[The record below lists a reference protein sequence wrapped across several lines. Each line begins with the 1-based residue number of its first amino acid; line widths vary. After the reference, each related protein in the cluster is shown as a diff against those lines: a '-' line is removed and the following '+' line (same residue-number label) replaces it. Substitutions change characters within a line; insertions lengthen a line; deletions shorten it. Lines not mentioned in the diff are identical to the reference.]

1 MALTKATYSM
11 ISGAVINI
19 LDYGASPSATG
30 SANRVAIQAA
40 IDAAIASTSTRAV
53 YIPRGVFQIDAGVT
67 ITSPIHVFG
76 DGFDISN
83 ETGSVIKTTQT
94 TGVALEFNNASGS
107 FDDGFILENFM
118 IVGPGNGSAVG
129 FQIEGAV
136 WPNSVFRNLCAKN
149 MGSHGFYFDD
159 CLSANV
165 ENCRAQGN
173 DGNGYRVAQSNALRF
188 RGCTAES
195 NGSHGWEFIN
205 DGIPGERV
213 APSLVQCLSE
223 ENAGDAIRINQY
235 IGIMISECYLQVAS
249 LSNVDYAC
257 IRIDNSSAIRVINN
271 QITSNVAWPLF
282 SGVKFV
288 GGLFC
293 EVIGNNFSGGFI
305 SGQDIVEDSASGR
318 NIAFG
323 NSGNGTQGM
332 ASFTTA
338 STTGSVYHS
347 QMGSGGDYGQE
358 WYAGYQRFK
367 NLAGTT
373 QFDATSAGV
382 KVYSPAGTSSYTYPF
397 YLGAYALWVDS
408 TGDLRI
414 KNGAPTSDTDGT
426 IVGTQS

>member
-30 SANRVAIQAA
+30 AVNRVAIQAA
-40 IDAAIASTSTRAV
+40 IDAAIASTTTRAV
-53 YIPRGVFQIDAGVT
+53 YIPKGAFEIDAGIVFA
-67 ITSPIHVFG
+67 SPIHIFG
-76 DGFDISN
+76 DGYDISA

-94 TGVALEFNNASGS
+94 TGVAFEFNNASGS
-107 FDDGFILENFM
+107 FDNGLILEDFM
-118 IVGPGNGSAVG
+118 VVGTGSGSAVG

-136 WPNSVFRNLCAKN
+136 WPNTQIRGLTAKS
-149 MGSHGFYFDD
+149 MGSHGFYFVD
-159 CLSANV
+159 CISANV
-165 ENCRAQGN
+165 ENCRSQGN
-173 DGNGYRVAQSNALRF
+173 DGAGFTVAQSNALRF

-195 NGSHGWEFIN
+195 NGSHGWNFTN
-205 DGIPGERV
+205 SGIPGERV

-223 ENAGDAIRINQY
+223 ENAGDAIYINQY
-235 IGIMISECYLQVAS
+235 TGIMISECYLQVAS

-257 IRIDNSSAIRVINN
+257 VRIDNSSAVRVINN

-293 EVIGNNFSGGFI
+293 EVIGNNFAGGFV
-305 SGQDIVEDSASGR
+305 SGQDIVEDANSGR

-323 NSGNGTQGM
+323 NNGNGTQGM

-338 STTGSVYHS
+338 SATGSVYHS
-347 QMGSGGDYGQE
+347 QMGSGGNYGQE
-358 WYAGYQRFK
+358 WYAGYQRFLS
-367 NLAGTT
+367 LAGVT
-373 QFDATSAGV
+373 QFDVTSAGA
-382 KVYSPAGTSSYTYPF
+382 KVYSPAGATSYTYPF

-408 TGDLRI
+408 AGKLRI
-414 KNGAPTSDTDGT
+414 KSGAPTSDTDGT

>member
-30 SANRVAIQAA
+30 AVNRVAIQAA
-40 IDAAIASTSTRAV
+40 IDAAIASTTTRAV
-53 YIPRGVFQIDAGVT
+53 YIPRGIFQIDAGIVLA
-67 ITSPIHVFG
+67 SPIRIFG

-94 TGVALEFNNASGS
+94 TGVALEFNNAIGS

-118 IVGPGNGSAVG
+118 IVGPATGSAVG

-173 DGNGYRVAQSNALRF
+173 GGNGYRVAQSNALRF

-205 DGIPGERV
+205 DGTAGERV

-223 ENAGDAIRINQY
+223 ENAGDAVRINQY
-235 IGIMISECYLQVAS
+235 NSIMISECYLQIAS
-249 LSNVDYAC
+249 LSDVDRAC
-257 IRIDNSSAIRVINN
+257 IRIDTSSSARIMNN
-271 QITSNVAWPLF
+271 YLTSNVAFPLF
-282 SGVKFV
+282 SGVKFI

-293 EVIGNNFSGGFI
+293 QVIGNSFTGGFI
-305 SGQDIVEDSASGR
+305 NGQDIVEDATSGR
-318 NIAFG
+318 NMAFG

-332 ASFTTA
+332 ASFTTV
-338 STTGSVYHS
+338 STTGSVFQS
-347 QMGSGGDYGQE
+347 QMGSGSAYGQE
-358 WYAGYQRFK
+358 WYAGYQRFR
-367 NLAGTT
+367 NLAGAA
-373 QFDATSAGV
+373 QFDVTSDGV
-382 KVYSPAGTSSYTYPF
+382 KVYSPTGVDSYQYPL
-397 YLGAYALWVDS
+397 YMRDYALWVDS
-408 TGDLRI
+408 GGKLRI
-414 KNGAPTSDTDGT
+414 KNGVPTSDSDGT

>member
-1 MALTKATYSM
+1 MGLTKATYAM
-11 ISGAVINI
+11 INGDVINI

-30 SANRVAIQAA
+30 AANRAAIQAA
-40 IDAAIASTSTRAV
+40 IDAAIASPTTRAV
-53 YIPRGVFQIDAGVT
+53 YIPRGAFEINAGLT
-67 ITSPIHVFG
+67 FATPIRIFG
-76 DGFDISN
+76 DGFNISG

-94 TGVALEFNNASGS
+94 SGVALEFNNAVGS
-107 FDDGFILENFM
+107 FDDGLILEDFM
-118 IVGPGNGSAVG
+118 IVGPGSGSAVG

-136 WPNSVFRNLCAKN
+136 WPNSVFRNLCAKS
-149 MGSHGFYFDD
+149 MGSHGFYFVD
-159 CLSANV
+159 CISANV
-165 ENCRAQGN
+165 ENCRSQGN
-173 DGNGYRVAQSNALRF
+173 DGAGYAVAQSNAIRF

-195 NGSHGWEFIN
+195 NGSHGWNFTN
-205 DGIPGERV
+205 SGIPGERV

-223 ENAGDAIRINQY
+223 ENAGDAIYINQY
-235 IGIMISECYLQVAS
+235 TGVMISDCYLQVAS
-249 LSNVDYAC
+249 LSNIDYAC
-257 IRIDNSSAIRVINN
+257 VRIDNSTNIRVINN

-293 EVIGNNFSGGFI
+293 EVIGNNFVGGFV
-305 SGQDIVEDSASGR
+305 SGQDIVEDASSGR

-347 QMGSGGDYGQE
+347 QMGSGSDYGQE
-358 WYAGYQRFK
+358 WYAGYQRFRSI
-367 NLAGTT
+367 AGAA
-373 QFDATSAGV
+373 QFDVTSAGV
-382 KVYSPAGTSSYTYPF
+382 KVYSPAGSNSYTYPF

-414 KNGAPTSDTDGT
+414 KNGAPSSDTDGT
-426 IVGTQS
+426 VVGTQS